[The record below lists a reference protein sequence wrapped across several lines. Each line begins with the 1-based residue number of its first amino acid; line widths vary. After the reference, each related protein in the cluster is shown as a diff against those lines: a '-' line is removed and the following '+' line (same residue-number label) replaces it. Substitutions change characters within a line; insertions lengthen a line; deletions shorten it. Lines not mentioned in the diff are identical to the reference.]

1 MLRRVGTLLSATR
14 RSRILLGVA
23 APVLTLILI
32 LILLEISYRQEEA
45 REASLLSTGSISSS
59 SPRADHLK
67 LILEPDDAQ
76 RAPLAQAVIPVAPIG
91 PTDLAEPSPPEP
103 TQGSPQVDVAARDPV
118 PLPRSRPNRF

>member
-59 SPRADHLK
+59 SPRADRLK

-76 RAPLAQAVIPVAPIG
+76 RAPLAQPVIPVAPIG

>member
-45 REASLLSTGSISSS
+45 REASWLSTGSISSS

-76 RAPLAQAVIPVAPIG
+76 RAPLAQPVIPVAPIG
-91 PTDLAEPSPPEP
+91 PTDLAEPSPPGL
-103 TQGSPQVDVAARDPV
+103 TQGSLQADVAARDPV
-118 PLPRSRPNRF
+118 PLPRSRPNRL

>member
-45 REASLLSTGSISSS
+45 GEASLLSTGSISS

-76 RAPLAQAVIPVAPIG
+76 GAPLAQPVIPVAPIG

-103 TQGSPQVDVAARDPV
+103 CPCSKSPQG
-118 PLPRSRPNRF
+118 

>member
-1 MLRRVGTLLSATR
+1 MLRRVGTLLSATG

-45 REASLLSTGSISSS
+45 RASLLSTGSISSS

-67 LILEPDDAQ
+67 MMLEPDDAQ
-76 RAPLAQAVIPVAPIG
+76 RAPLAQPVIPVAPIG

-103 TQGSPQVDVAARDPV
+103 TQGSPQVDVAARYPV

>member
-59 SPRADHLK
+59 PRADRLK

-76 RAPLAQAVIPVAPIG
+76 RAPLAQPVIPVAPIG

-103 TQGSPQVDVAARDPV
+103 IQGSPQADVAARDPV
-118 PLPRSRPNRF
+118 PLPRSRPIRF

>member
-1 MLRRVGTLLSATR
+1 MLRRVSTLLCATR

-45 REASLLSTGSISSS
+45 REASLASTGSIPN
-59 SPRADHLK
+59 SPRADRLK
-67 LILEPDDAQ
+67 LQLETDGPQ
-76 RAPLAQAVIPVAPIG
+76 RTPLAPPIIPVAPTA
-91 PTDLAEPSPPEP
+91 PTDVAEPSPPEP
-103 TQGSPQVDVAARDPV
+103 TQGSQQGDVAARV